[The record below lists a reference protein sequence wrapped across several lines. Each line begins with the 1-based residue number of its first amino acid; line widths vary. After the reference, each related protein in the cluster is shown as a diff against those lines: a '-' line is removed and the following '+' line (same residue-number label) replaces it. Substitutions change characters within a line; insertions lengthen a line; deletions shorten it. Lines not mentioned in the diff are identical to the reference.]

1 MRKITYLVCAIALLF
16 LVPVAIAS
24 ESITP
29 IIYAIGPSTPVNVIE
44 GDVVAFSACIDN
56 PQPLL
61 PLKIEWFL
69 DGVPVYEE
77 PLYGEGGVFWTSD
90 PLESGTHEVQIVV
103 TAIDETTAVREWV
116 VIVEPL
122 PVVYG
127 TVFIGAMESGV
138 MTVDEVVVS
147 KALIKIKDSLGN
159 LVAVTKTDATGQY
172 SVELTSGIYT
182 VSAQYRGLKSE
193 IIHVVVN
200 GVDVEKDIWLQQK

>member
-1 MRKITYLVCAIALLF
+1 MRKRTYLVCAIALLF

-29 IIYAIGPSTPVNVIE
+29 IIFAVSPGTPVNAIE
-44 GDVVAFSACIDN
+44 GDMVAFSACIDN
-56 PQPLL
+56 PQPPL

-69 DGVPVYEE
+69 NGVPVYEE

-90 PLESGTHEVQIVV
+90 PLEAGTHEVQIVV

-122 PVVYG
+122 PVAMYG
-127 TVFIGAMESGV
+127 TVFIGAIESGI

-147 KALIKIKDSLGN
+147 KALIKIKDSIGN
-159 LVAVTKTDATGQY
+159 LVAVTKTDAAGQY
-172 SVELTSGIYT
+172 SVELISGRYT
-182 VSAQYRGLKSE
+182 VSAQYRGLKSD
-193 IIHVVVN
+193 IISVDVN
-200 GVDVEKDIWLQQK
+200 GVDVKQNIWL